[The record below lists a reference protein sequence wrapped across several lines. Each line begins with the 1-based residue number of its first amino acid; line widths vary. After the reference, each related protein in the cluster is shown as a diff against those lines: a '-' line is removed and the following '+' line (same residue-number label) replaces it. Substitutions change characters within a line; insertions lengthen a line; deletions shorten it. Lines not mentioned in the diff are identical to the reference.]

1 MNKWIIT
8 AVLILALAGV
18 NAAMYLIRIEPDN
31 RPEPVPA
38 PDADL
43 VAMDAPAP
51 PPVTPKADATVRV
64 VLPPAVRADPPDPRV
79 CPPGAA
85 MAHAVVRARVYVDG
99 EATDREM
106 EILLMPGTWAAP

>member
-1 MNKWIIT
+1 MNKWIIA

-43 VAMDAPAP
+43 VAIAEPPP
-51 PPVTPKADATVRV
+51 PPVPPKADATVRV
-64 VLPPAVRADPPDPRV
+64 VLPAVRADSPDPRV
-79 CPPGAA
+79 CPPDAA
-85 MAHAVVRARVYVDG
+85 TAHAVVRARVYVDG